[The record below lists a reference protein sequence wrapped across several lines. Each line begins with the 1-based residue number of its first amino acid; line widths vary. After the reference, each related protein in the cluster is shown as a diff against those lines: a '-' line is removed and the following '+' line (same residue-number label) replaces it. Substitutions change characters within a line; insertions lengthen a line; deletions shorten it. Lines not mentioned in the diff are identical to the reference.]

1 MHKLFPY
8 LGAEKKKTRNKGI
21 KKKKN
26 THHKHTLTEN
36 KKNSTEQ
43 PNNKPKENIIDNV
56 TIDIPDI
63 EIDEDDKDLL

>member
-36 KKNSTEQ
+36 KKHS
-43 PNNKPKENIIDNV
+43 KEKH
-56 TIDIPDI
+56 
-63 EIDEDDKDLL
+63 KDSENLLSCK